1 MDARAIRPWLSRYGR
16 VGVRVSTLR
25 AMLEA
30 FGATTTG
37 RVITVRAGRLGLS
50 KLCADLG
57 FTTGA
62 EIGVWKGK
70 WSAQLC
76 KDNPKLH
83 MLCVDLW
90 ATYDTYDDSR
100 NRADAL
106 SAAHQE
112 AVTVLAPYR
121 CTILREA
128 SVAAATSVPDGS
140 LDFVYI
146 DANHGEAFVR
156 ADLEAWVPKVR
167 RGGIVAGHDYL
178 WRAERP
184 HIQVKAAVDRYV
196 AERGIEPLFVLEADK
211 VPSFAWV
218 VA

>member
-1 MDARAIRPWLSRYGR
+1 MTTLATVLATFKVADATSP
-16 VGVRVSTLR
+16 VSLH
-25 AMLEA
+25 
-30 FGATTTG
+30 
-37 RVITVRAGRLGLS
+37 AGRLEMSRLFS
-50 KLCADLG
+50 DLG
-57 FTTGA
+57 FTKGA

-70 WSAQLC
+70 WSARLC
-76 KDNPKLH
+76 VDNPNLD

-90 ATYDTYDDSR
+90 GAYATYQDSR
-100 NRADAL
+100 NSADVLDQSYA
-106 SAAHQE
+106 E
-112 AVTVLAPYR
+112 AVERLSHYR
-121 CTILREA
+121 CMIRRQP
-128 SVAAATSVPDGS
+128 SVDAAASVPDGS

-167 RGGIVAGHDYL
+167 SGGIVSGHDYL
-178 WRAERP
+178 YRAGRP

-196 AERGIEPLFVLEADK
+196 KEHAISPLFVFAKDT